1 MRNEDLYHY
10 EGLNELAFN
19 FPEMSK
25 KDLEQAGAQR
35 AAELMAQGEHN
46 EYQALAAGERLK
58 TFAESFCKQLRKD
71 IHALPEK
78 NYKAYGVEF
87 STMNT
92 GDRYDYA
99 ADPIY
104 ADIARQLK
112 EREDLLKLALKSA
125 NPIYDHEGIE
135 VPKVPVKTFGSEV
148 IKLKF

>member
-1 MRNEDLYHY
+1 
-10 EGLNELAFN
+10 
-19 FPEMSK
+19 
-25 KDLEQAGAQR
+25 
-35 AAELMAQGEHN
+35 
-46 EYQALAAGERLK
+46 
-58 TFAESFCKQLRKD
+58 
-71 IHALPEK
+71 LPEK

-112 EREDLLKLALKSA
+112 EREELLKLALKSA